1 MPQYLPSA
9 PSTYKAVSPTGEG
22 AAATIPV
29 PPRLLL
35 WLTYGVAGTLLFPL
49 TYLIAGATRPGYNPW
64 QQAISTLSL
73 GPGGWLQRANFVMC
87 GVSVI
92 WLALVFRKILR
103 GGPCATWYPW
113 VRAFE
118 GIGLIMIG
126 FFSTDPAPG
135 YPPGTLRMSTTLQ
148 GAIHLAFTILV
159 VNMMALGLFVIS
171 RRFWKDPNFRG
182 WTAFSI
188 VSGLMT
194 FVFMTAFGIS
204 NATHTGYPG
213 LFERLAT
220 NTDTIWGAIL
230 LIPLWAGRNFMRFD
244 STATEIT
251 PGKVGTPKMSKRT

>member
-1 MPQYLPSA
+1 MSQEPPAAYPSVA
-9 PSTYKAVSPTGEG
+9 TALEAQKTG
-22 AAATIPV
+22 TLPV
-29 PPRLLL
+29 PRRLLL
-35 WLTYGVAGTLLFPL
+35 QLTYGVAGTLLFPI
-49 TYLIAGATRPGYNPW
+49 TYLVAGAARPGYDPW

-103 GGPCATWYPW
+103 GGACATWYPC
-113 VRAFE
+113 VRAIE
-118 GIGLIMIG
+118 GLGLIMIG

-135 YPPGTLRMSTTLQ
+135 YPPGTLEASTTLQ

-171 RRFWKDPNFRG
+171 RRFWKDPNFPG

-188 VSGLMT
+188 VSGLST
-194 FVFMTAFGIS
+194 FVFMSAFGVS
-204 NATHTGYPG
+204 NATNSGYPG

-220 NTDTIWGAIL
+220 NTDTVWGAAL
-230 LIPLWAGRNFMRFD
+230 LIRLWAGAKFMRFD
-244 STATEIT
+244 ASKGIT
-251 PGKVGTPKMSKRT
+251 

>member
-1 MPQYLPSA
+1 MSQLPPA
-9 PSTYKAVSPTGEG
+9 PVYRSIPTALGTEETG
-22 AAATIPV
+22 TFPV
-29 PPRLLL
+29 PRSLLL
-35 WLTYGVAGTLLFPL
+35 KLTYGVTGTLLFPI
-49 TYLIAGATRPGYNPW
+49 TYLIAGAIRPGYDPW

-103 GGPCATWYPW
+103 GGPCATWYPR
-113 VRAFE
+113 VRAVE

-135 YPPGTLRMSTTLQ
+135 YPPGTLRTVTTVQ

-159 VNMMALGLFVIS
+159 VNMMALGLFVIA
-171 RRFWKDPNFRG
+171 RRFWNNSNFPG

-188 VSGLMT
+188 VSGLLT

-204 NATHTGYPG
+204 NATHSGYPG

-220 NTDTIWGAIL
+220 NTDTVWGAAL
-230 LIPLWAGRNFMRFD
+230 LIPLWAEKRFMRFD
-244 STATEIT
+244 
-251 PGKVGTPKMSKRT
+251 GSKGIN